1 MDDRKAIAKLTDFFS
16 KEISHGSGGISIFRN
31 DDGSYQVFNTYTLLN
46 HEFGCVVN
54 SRTNDKSLLFAS
66 AKTAITWCIFEKRNK
81 IQIADRISHLDQM
94 ITGIDIS
101 IGMHRRL
108 IKKSKDYNS
117 RLIYLAKLTEEQEKR
132 KQMIKELDKYI
143 NDSKVWQTKKF
154 AERTK

>member
-16 KEISHGSGGISIFRN
+16 KEILHGPGGISIFRN
-31 DDGSYQVFNTYTLLN
+31 DDGSYQVFNTYTLHN
-46 HEFGCVVN
+46 DEFGCVVN

-81 IQIADRISHLDQM
+81 IQTADRISHLDRM

-132 KQMIKELDKYI
+132 KHMIKELDKYI